1 VMKFAL
7 QTLKI
12 PPDGGKRPN
21 VRLTAR

>member
-12 PPDGGKRPN
+12 PPDNGKRPN
-21 VRLTAR
+21 VRLTAP